1 MKKFYLILIV
11 LINLSFLSSGQ
22 TFSPVIS
29 TEVMTSAIAGDT
41 SNSGLVDF
49 SDTTVFKT
57 ELIVSLFDTLGI
69 SKVNVLLR
77 SDLTGSVLLQK
88 YFTFDNFGTFNDGT
102 SYNRIGT
109 DIFLELGNY
118 TGMLKYYTEVSVEN
132 TSGQVSPVMIFSR

>member
-1 MKKFYLILIV
+1 
-11 LINLSFLSSGQ
+11 
-22 TFSPVIS
+22 
-29 TEVMTSAIAGDT
+29 MTSAIAGDT